1 MKVLAIYLITNKLA
15 LIPNLS
21 ALEKTL
27 IDIDI
32 KDSQVTEDVEN
43 SEVMKKFLEK
53 VMSSALF
60 KSTL

>member
-32 KDSQVTEDVEN
+32 KDSQVTEDV
-43 SEVMKKFLEK
+43 
-53 VMSSALF
+53 
-60 KSTL
+60 